1 MFVQI
6 RKKERLDIFK
16 RSTFIGAALVLLEIL
31 PYIISVAIVIYF
43 SLCGYNDVQMRD
55 MLQNDTVV
63 LYTLN
68 VILTAISFVIPFWI
82 FGKICTRKKAHEY
95 MQFAFPKMNSTTFIC
110 IAFGIGAS
118 MASNFISNFVSIF
131 METFLGLVPEQPEL
145 GGAIDN
151 PQSLGIAL
159 LCTAAAPAFIEEF
172 AFRGVTLSILRKFG
186 DMPAIIIT
194 ALLFGLMHGNFV
206 QIPFAFGI
214 GLALGLITVITDSI
228 WPAVAVH
235 FANNAIAVTFEY
247 LGYMPFGELISVL
260 IFYGL
265 IALGIVMFIKLLKKG
280 AFKRIKKAPSTM
292 GAAERAVRMI
302 LSPTVIIAT
311 IMFIMTALQYVSAA

>member
-1 MFVQI
+1 
-6 RKKERLDIFK
+6 
-16 RSTFIGAALVLLEIL
+16 
-31 PYIISVAIVIYF
+31 
-43 SLCGYNDVQMRD
+43 
-55 MLQNDTVV
+55 
-63 LYTLN
+63 
-68 VILTAISFVIPFWI
+68 
-82 FGKICTRKKAHEY
+82 

-302 LSPTVIIAT
+302 LSPTVIIAA